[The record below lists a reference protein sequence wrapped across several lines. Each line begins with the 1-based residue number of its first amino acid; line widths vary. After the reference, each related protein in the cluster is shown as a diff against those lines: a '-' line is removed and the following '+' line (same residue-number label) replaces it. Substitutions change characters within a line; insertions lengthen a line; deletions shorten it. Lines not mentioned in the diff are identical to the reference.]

1 MLPLQ
6 NYHVNGI
13 DNLVG
18 SPFKEVHHVRK
29 IASARDSICNEMC
42 QQLNIT
48 DYKHIQAL

>member
-1 MLPLQ
+1 MLPLK
-6 NYHVNGI
+6 NDHVNGI

-18 SPFKEVHHVRK
+18 SAFKEIHVRK